1 MVSASTAILR
11 ESPYFAGLPDEV
23 VSNLAAGAKK
33 RIYERNELIFLEG
46 ESGDGLH
53 ILCSGSVKLFM
64 TSPSG
69 REQVFR
75 IVRKGGSFNEIPIFD
90 DGPNPAGAQALES
103 VEALILSKDDIFETA
118 RTNPDFALAI
128 ARVFAGRLRTIIALV
143 EDLSFRSVT
152 GRVAHLLLEESR
164 AGGAGQTTVPFS
176 QQGRNRQGG
185 RGPGASRPRSRRSRA
200 NGTSEHRSSL
210 PRTASP
216 AGRSVRG
223 ECDVGTR
230 HAPTATLG

>member
-1 MVSASTAILR
+1 MVSAETTILR

-23 VSNLAAGAKK
+23 VSNLAARAKK
-33 RIYERNELIFLEG
+33 RSYKREELIFLEG
-46 ESGDGLH
+46 EIGDGLY

-75 IVRKGGSFNEIPIFD
+75 IVRKGGSFNEIPVFD

-103 VEALILSKDDIFETA
+103 VDALILSKHDIFETA
-118 RTNPDFALAI
+118 RTYPDFALAI
-128 ARVFAGRLRTIIALV
+128 ARVFAGRLRTIVALV

-164 AGGAGQTTVPFS
+164 AGGAGPTTVPFS
-176 QQGRNRQGG
+176 HQEIANR
-185 RGPGASRPRSRRSRA
+185 
-200 NGTSEHRSSL
+200 
-210 PRTASP
+210 
-216 AGRSVRG
+216 
-223 ECDVGTR
+223 VGTAR
-230 HAPTATLG
+230 EVVGRALRALEAEGLVRMERQSIEVLSPELLHRWT